1 MSTVSSN
8 EDHNKQKTFKRQQY
22 DEKTVRQAMNL
33 NKPIRVKGN
42 DSYANSETYLR
53 KMDELRIHKQHI
65 FRFRIAHTKYI
76 LLFFFLFLLQLIG
89 IIFFSKGFLLTR
101 QVLDDI
107 SSVESQ
113 IKLDSELT
121 TPYKFDK
128 AVILIIDA
136 LRFDFVIPQL
146 KSNEQYHNKLTILD
160 SIDHKFLYKF
170 ISDPP
175 TTTLQRLKGLT
186 TGSLPTF
193 IDAGSNFNGELIEE
207 DNLIKQLALNNRT
220 IKFAGDDTWKSLFN
234 PYLHEESE
242 YFESLNVFDLDTVD
256 NGVINYFNRELH
268 NDRKNDWDVLIGHML
283 GVDHVGHKHGPNHEE
298 MSRKLTQMD
307 DFITD
312 SLLPSIDEDT
322 VLFIFGDH
330 GMDHT
335 GNHGGDSKDELE
347 TTLFVYSPQFESQN
361 KIDSDNDKIVFEDG
375 YQVVNQIDFIPTF
388 AMLTDIPIPFNNLG
402 WPISNLT
409 NELGYKETLEQI
421 HRYNN
426 VSNNIDS
433 TNFKI
438 LDNLFKENKGLDYQ
452 QMFLSICQKQWAEF
466 DMRFIVLGLILLILS
481 LVLFIII
488 TKLIPSIVLGQ
499 IVHEFVPSIFI
510 MCTICTVSFNAV
522 FQILGQFL
530 FLENWINV
538 TLFGLC
544 VGILL
549 GCFIPIFDRYNL
561 IWFFTKMIEDT
572 SDYWTRAGILVM
584 VLHFLV
590 FTSNSFTIW
599 EDKIVSFLIT
609 TVGVL
614 TFYEFVFI
622 PKRQSTNA
630 LFTNTNVPTQLPNK
644 DEEEEE
650 EDEEEEEE
658 EDGGYYGEEDEH
670 SELKDDGDET
680 DIANDVTSEEVLSE
694 DAVITDDEV
703 ASKSSSTS
711 YMDNTKEK
719 IKSLRSFS
727 ILKNKRFKTTISKS
741 QIEEDLEEQQEQRD
755 VLPLGRF
762 ARILGCIYSLLLIL
776 STRFASLIT
785 ICREEQG
792 DKCIPT
798 FINANNYSILSLA
811 VVWLICWI
819 LPFTIKSY
827 YHMSLSYQAAAPIW
841 INGIMKVSLMFI
853 AIYWTLNYFETHLQ
867 SFISYGFSSFNILDI
882 ETVHMIKFNI
892 VRILFAM
899 ISILLNIAWACGPI
913 CIKLDLKNT
922 DLHSLNA
929 TILGYNNV
937 YGSQFFLIIINFLLL
952 VVLFNKPLGII
963 SITLLTVQ
971 LLSFLEIINLLKL
984 KENVIGPVT
993 LALIG
998 YQHFF
1003 TTGHQATIPSVQW
1016 DIGFMINKTI
1026 KFPITHIAIL
1036 INTFGPFIIIAI
1048 SVALITLWR
1057 QPPKILKPQT
1067 LLSRIVSNTGILI
1080 IYNTLLCLSNCIFV
1094 AHFRRHLMVW
1104 KIFCPRFLFSCM
1116 TLIIIDIVIIF
1127 VTIAFASGRVIRQV
1141 DTVFWN

>member
-1 MSTVSSN
+1 MSSTEQNNQST
-8 EDHNKQKTFKRQQY
+8 KIFKRQQY

-33 NKPIRVKGN
+33 NKPIRVKTTE
-42 DSYANSETYLR
+42 NSNTNESYLR

-65 FRFRIAHTKYI
+65 YRFRIAHTKYI

-89 IIFFSKGFLLTR
+89 IVFFSKGFLLTR
-101 QVLDDI
+101 NVLDNI
-107 SSVESQ
+107 ANVEDSLGGDSQ
-113 IKLDSELT
+113 MT

-128 AVILIIDA
+128 AVILLIDA
-136 LRFDFVIPQL
+136 LRFDFVVPQL
-146 KSNEQYHNKLTILD
+146 NSKEFFHNKMTILD
-160 SIDHKFLYKF
+160 NMDHKFLYKF
-170 ISDPP
+170 LSDPP

-207 DNLIKQLALNNRT
+207 DNLIKQLFLNNKT

-234 PYLHEESE
+234 PYLHSESE

-256 NGVINYFNRELH
+256 NGVINYFE
-268 NDRKNDWDVLIGHML
+268 KNLKEQNWDVLIGHML
-283 GVDHVGHKHGPNHEE
+283 GVDHVGHKHGPNHET
-298 MSRKLTQMD
+298 MAKKLEQMNN
-307 DFITD
+307 FVSNELI
-312 SLLPSIDEDT
+312 PSIDEDT

-347 TTLFVYSPQFESQN
+347 TTLFVYSPKFNNQN
-361 KIDSDNDKIVFEDG
+361 PSSSANDNIIFEDG

-388 AMLTDIPIPFNNLG
+388 SMLMDIPIPFNNLG

-409 NELGYKETLEQI
+409 TELGYKETLNQI

-426 VSNNIDS
+426 VTDNMDSKNSLALNKLHDSNQ
-433 TNFKI
+433 
-438 LDNLFKENKGLDYQ
+438 GLQYQ
-452 QMFLSICQKQWAEF
+452 ELFLSICKKQWAEF
-466 DMRFIVLGLILLILS
+466 DMRFIILGLIVLFLS
-481 LVLFIII
+481 LILFIIV

-510 MCTICTVSFNAV
+510 MCIICTVSFNAV
-522 FQILGQFL
+522 FQILGEFL
-530 FLENWINV
+530 FLESSTNV
-538 TLFGLC
+538 TLFGMC
-544 VGILL
+544 IGILL

-561 IWFFTKMIEDT
+561 IWFFNKSIEDT
-572 SDYWTRAGILVM
+572 SDYWTRAGIVVM

-609 TVGVL
+609 TVGAL

-630 LFTNTNVPTQLPNK
+630 LFTNSNVVAQLPNK
-644 DEEEEE
+644 EDCDDE
-650 EDEEEEEE
+650 
-658 EDGGYYGEEDEH
+658 
-670 SELKDDGDET
+670 SEIKDDSMFYDE
-680 DIANDVTSEEVLSE
+680 DYIDNHNDVTSEDATTTDEELLS
-694 DAVITDDEV
+694 
-703 ASKSSSTS
+703 KNSSHS
-711 YMDNTKEK
+711 YIDNTREK

-776 STRFASLIT
+776 STRFASMIT

-798 FINANNYSILSLA
+798 FINDNNYSLLCL
-811 VVWLICWI
+811 VVIWLMCWL
-819 LPFTIKSY
+819 LPFIIKSY
-827 YHMSLSYQAAAPIW
+827 YNMSLSYQAAAPIW
-841 INGIMKVSLMFI
+841 INGIMKMSMIVV
-853 AIYWTLNYFETHLQ
+853 AIYWTLNYFETHWQL
-867 SFISYGFSSFNILDI
+867 FSSYNLLNLEFLDLEI
-882 ETVHMIKFNI
+882 VHMIKFNM
-892 VRILFAM
+892 VRILFATLF
-899 ISILLNIAWACGPI
+899 IVLNICWAFGPI

-937 YGSQFFLIIINFLLL
+937 YGSQFFLIIINFILL
-952 VVLFNKPLGII
+952 VILFNKPLGII
-963 SITLLTVQ
+963 SIGLLTVQ

-1016 DIGFMINKTI
+1016 DIGFMVNKTI

-1048 SVALITLWR
+1048 SVALLTLWR

-1080 IYNTLLCLSNCIFV
+1080 IYNTVLCLSNCIFV

-1127 VTIAFASGRVIRQV
+1127 ITIAFASGRVIRQV
-1141 DTVFWN
+1141 DTIFWN